1 MQRLETHILD
11 SPLQAF
17 FGTIPREIVC
27 EVFSWLRPRDL
38 VRLAEVNREL
48 RSLLMSNES
57 LPIWKSARERNWTR
71 IPDCPTDLS
80 ELQWARLIFC
90 LQCTICGNEAYEVE
104 WAVRMRVCDQC
115 WTNYFLFQD
124 SYHHMVGKGFYEDQV
139 QLAAD
144 YEIAMDLVP
153 ACTPRSP
160 WEAQTHRYIAFEPDI
175 EKMAR
180 TVQQNRARL
189 VAGAS
194 KDQAQELDLFIL
206 NRKKWVECASEHAR
220 LCREW
225 DPPLALVELR
235 EREEG
240 KKRLVAQLIALGYD
254 EGVIGVALLDSDMDL
269 TIGLDE
275 ATILQN
281 RAKLEKVVRAVQAC
295 QAQG

>member
-48 RSLLMSNES
+48 RSILTSNES
-57 LPIWKSARERNWTR
+57 LPIWKSSRERNWTR
-71 IPDCPTDLS
+71 IPDRPTDLS

-90 LQCTICGNEAYEVE
+90 LQCTICGNEAHEVE
-104 WAVRMRVCDQC
+104 WTVRMRVCDQC
-115 WTNYFLFQD
+115 WNNYFLFQD
-124 SYHHMVGKGFYEDQV
+124 SYHHVAGKELYDGRS
-139 QLAAD
+139 AD

-175 EKMAR
+175 EKMTR
-180 TVQQNRARL
+180 TVQQLRARP

-194 KDQAQELDLFIL
+194 KEQPQELDLFIL
-206 NRKKWVECASEHAR
+206 NRKKWVEYASEHAR

-225 DPPLALVELR
+225 DLPLASVEFM

-269 TIGLDE
+269 TIGLDK

-281 RAKLEKVVRAVQAC
+281 RAELESDVRAVQAC